1 MKHIFFVI
9 AILIVSVFTT
19 ACINNFAI
27 QELNT
32 NAKKYIKS
40 GDIDSAICR
49 LKSSLELDNQ
59 VWETHYN
66 LAIAYLSNKNFDEAE
81 KEFKETISLN
91 PDLADVYYSL
101 GITLEEQATLLQNPI
116 KDDKAVE
123 EDEIVNENVEE
134 DLDNKPLDEETKLAV
149 IAKLNDAKANYSIF
163 IQKATSQEDIDKV
176 KEKIES
182 IDRDIEKIETGEQE

>member
-9 AILIVSVFTT
+9 AILVVSVFTT

-32 NAKKYIKS
+32 NAKKYLKS

-101 GITLEEQATLLQNPI
+101 AISQEEQATLLQNPKEETT
-116 KDDKAVE
+116 KDE
-123 EDEIVNENVEE
+123 EDDEENANEEE
-134 DLDNKPLDEETKLAV
+134 TANKPLDEETKLAV
-149 IAKLNDAKANYSIF
+149 IAKLNEAKTNYNIF
-163 IQKATSQEDIDKV
+163 IQKATSQEEIDKV

-182 IDRDIEKIETGEQE
+182 IDRDIEKIEIGEQE

>member
-66 LAIAYLSNKNFDEAE
+66 LAIAYLSNKNFEDAE

-91 PDLADVYYSL
+91 PELADVYYSL
-101 GITLEEQATLLQNPI
+101 AVSLEEQAALLQSPKEEEN
-116 KDDKAVE
+116 ATE
-123 EDEIVNENVEE
+123 EDENVNEEE
-134 DLDNKPLDEETKLAV
+134 TVNKPLDEETKLAV
-149 IAKLNDAKANYSIF
+149 IAKLNEAKTNYDIF

-176 KEKIES
+176 KDKIES